1 MGDGETRSLVASDCR
16 VRAHP
21 SSVRLVRHFVRDQIA
36 ASSFS
41 EAEADILLAVSEAAN
56 NAVLHSGTDE
66 VIVTWRIDGRCAEI
80 LIRDR
85 GRFRHRI
92 PMPAMDE
99 QGGRGIPLMMAV
111 MDEVDISPGSDE
123 QPGTSI
129 RLRKCKASN
138 GN

>member
-1 MGDGETRSLVASDCR
+1 MGNSERGSMVASDCR

-21 SSVRLVRHFVRDQIA
+21 SSVRLVRQFIRDQIG
-36 ASSFS
+36 ASGFS
-41 EAEADILLAVSEAAN
+41 ESEADILLAVSEAAN

-66 VIVTWRIDGRCAEI
+66 VIVTWRLDGRCAEI
-80 LIRDR
+80 LVRDR

-92 PMPAMDE
+92 PMPAMGE

-111 MDEVDISPGSDE
+111 MDGVDITPGSDE
-123 QPGTSI
+123 QPGTTI
-129 RLRKCKASN
+129 RLRKCKTSN

>member
-1 MGDGETRSLVASDCR
+1 MGDTESDSMVASDCR
-16 VRAHP
+16 IRAHP
-21 SSVRLVRHFVRDQIA
+21 SSVRLVRQFIRDQIA

-41 EAEADILLAVSEAAN
+41 DAEPDILLAVSEAAN

-66 VIVTWRIDGRCAEI
+66 IVVTWRIDGRCAQI

-111 MDEVDISPGSDE
+111 MDEVDITPGSDD
-123 QPGTSI
+123 QPGTTI
-129 RLRKCKASN
+129 RLRKCKTSN
-138 GN
+138 GS

>member
-1 MGDGETRSLVASDCR
+1 MAEREAGSMVASDCR

-21 SSVRLVRHFVRDQIA
+21 SSVRLVRQFIRDQIG
-36 ASSFS
+36 ASGFS

-66 VIVTWRIDGRCAEI
+66 VHVTWRVQEECAEI

-92 PMPAMDE
+92 PMPVLDE
-99 QGGRGIPLMMAV
+99 QGGRGIPLMMAM
-111 MDEVDISPGSDE
+111 MDEVDITPGSDD
-123 QPGTSI
+123 QPGTTI
-129 RLRKCKASN
+129 RLRKCKSTSDN
-138 GN
+138 